1 MSFAGAIEG
10 LRTSR
15 QTRRSSQ
22 MLMEIVSGISR
33 APDRTD
39 LMGLRPDDQ
48 RDAKLVECKAQ
59 VASKSVWQNTAVVL
73 RRFWM
78 YFFLENL
85 YTVVPLLMALVPV
98 LAGGALANELITAMP
113 THAGAYDGF
122 EELTAEHTAHV
133 KTLAYLQAVVTPV
146 GLYGMP
152 AALSCTLWSWRTLL
166 KPVLLKLMLP
176 GFLVSLA
183 FGLVNVSLLYDGD
196 ATLEKYS
203 LYFQIFLLAFFLA
216 PALVRAGNV
225 TKNPLFGW
233 LAMPALLMCMCMV
246 AGHCSTVKSAPPF
259 AGAQRDTERELT
271 PCASSAR
278 AWWLRGVQHTP
289 EGCRPAGR
297 PSCLGCS
304 SEQAASKVVDCT
316 RFFRSS
322 HQVQYHL
329 HTAAD
334 RAQLDQGVLSFRPL
348 AATTTPLPLNY
359 SPLVT
364 ALSSPGHAPSHPLTT
379 APPHTT
385 RRSSSAS
392 STPSPSRSSSS
403 GAASSPART
412 GTTTHSR
419 V

>member
-33 APDRTD
+33 APDQTD

-59 VASKSVWQNTAVVL
+59 VASKSVWHNTAVVL

-98 LAGGALANELITAMP
+98 LAGGALANELIVAMP
-113 THAGAYDGF
+113 THVGAYDDF
-122 EELTAEHTAHV
+122 SELTAEHTADV
-133 KTLAYLQAVVTPV
+133 KSFAYLQAVVTPF

-152 AALSCTLWSWRTLL
+152 TALACTLWSWRTLL

-183 FGLVNVSLLYDGD
+183 FGLVNVSLLYRGD
-196 ATLEKYS
+196 MTLENYS
-203 LYFQIFLLAFFLA
+203 LYFQIFFLAFFLA

-246 AGHCSTVKSAPPF
+246 AGHCSTVKSAPPL
-259 AGAQRDTERELT
+259 AGAQR
-271 PCASSAR
+271 
-278 AWWLRGVQHTP
+278 
-289 EGCRPAGR
+289 
-297 PSCLGCS
+297 
-304 SEQAASKVVDCT
+304 
-316 RFFRSS
+316 
-322 HQVQYHL
+322 
-329 HTAAD
+329 
-334 RAQLDQGVLSFRPL
+334 
-348 AATTTPLPLNY
+348 
-359 SPLVT
+359 
-364 ALSSPGHAPSHPLTT
+364 
-379 APPHTT
+379 
-385 RRSSSAS
+385 
-392 STPSPSRSSSS
+392 
-403 GAASSPART
+403 
-412 GTTTHSR
+412 
-419 V
+419 